1 MENYT
6 KGGVNLDNKL
16 NTDEIKNTDG
26 ADVTPVAADAVTTEA
41 ETTRS
46 AGETVAT
53 SAARTANAAEDTVA
67 ASAIEDFSTSDK
79 TALTGAVADTE
90 RKKEEID
97 EVDQAATCDT
107 DAQMPTDGDVIKDY
121 ELTCESDT
129 NDEAVPVEPIQEEFI
144 IPDDPFSAI
153 SISSELQPIE
163 EHSYDIKA
171 TLEGIDT
178 EVDAVHV
185 ADDEDAPEDISN
197 EEPTA
202 SGEAVESAKDEIAPL
217 VCSAASEESATSV
230 ATSRPYKEERYD
242 PDTPRKVDFIFDFL
256 ELFVFTLVAVLIVT
270 TFFVRHSIV
279 EGDSMLNTLH
289 NGDTLIISDL
299 FYEPRQNDIIVIESS
314 DLGKAIVKRVIA
326 VGGDRVMVK
335 PDGIYVNGAK
345 LNEPYVYT
353 DGEDYI
359 YDLSRCGKLRDN
371 PSFRLIPGSHYE
383 FTVPKGEV
391 FVMGDHRNDSTDSR
405 DLGTLPVD
413 AILGKVLWRI
423 LPFDSFGAIK

>member
-1 MENYT
+1 MLKYKVENYT
-6 KGGVNLDNKL
+6 KGGVDLDNKL
-16 NTDEIKNTDG
+16 NTDEIKNIN
-26 ADVTPVAADAVTTEA
+26 AADATPAADDVITPVVNGDA
-41 ETTRS
+41 
-46 AGETVAT
+46 AT
-53 SAARTANAAEDTVA
+53 SAADDTATTSTAEDT
-67 ASAIEDFSTSDK
+67 STSDK
-79 TALTGAVADTE
+79 AVFAGALTDNE
-90 RKKEEID
+90 SRKA
-97 EVDQAATCDT
+97 EVVDKVEASEPCDT
-107 DAQMPTDGDVIKDY
+107 DAQVQLDGEEIKDQ
-121 ELTCESDT
+121 LTDEPYA
-129 NDEAVPVEPIQEEFI
+129 NDEASPAEPIQEEFI

-163 EHSYDIKA
+163 EQSYEFEA
-171 TLEGIDT
+171 ALEGGDT
-178 EVDAVHV
+178 ELGAEDEVDAED
-185 ADDEDAPEDISN
+185 AQEAASDDEPA
-197 EEPTA
+197 A
-202 SGEAVESAKDEIAPL
+202 SADVVESVKNEAAPL
-217 VCSAASEESATSV
+217 LCSAAGEESAAI
-230 ATSRPYKEERYD
+230 ATPSRPYKEEKYD
-242 PDTPRKVDFIFDFL
+242 PDNPRKVDFIFDFL

-299 FYEPRQNDIIVIESS
+299 FYEPKQNDIIVIESS

-335 PDGIYVNGAK
+335 PDGIYVNGEK
-345 LNEPYVYT
+345 LYEPYVYT
-353 DGEDYI
+353 DGADYL
-359 YDLSRCGKLRDN
+359 YDLRRCGKLRDN

-391 FVMGDHRNDSTDSR
+391 FVMGDHRSDSTDSR

>member
-1 MENYT
+1 
-6 KGGVNLDNKL
+6 LDNKL
-16 NTDEIKNTDG
+16 NTDEIKNIND
-26 ADVTPVAADAVTTEA
+26 ADEVPAAADAVTTEA
-41 ETTRS
+41 ETAGS
-46 AGETVAT
+46 ADDTVAT
-53 SAARTANAAEDTVA
+53 SAARTDNDAEDAVITSTKEEA
-67 ASAIEDFSTSDK
+67 STSDK
-79 TALTGAVADTE
+79 TALAG
-90 RKKEEID
+90 
-97 EVDQAATCDT
+97 
-107 DAQMPTDGDVIKDY
+107 
-121 ELTCESDT
+121 ESDM

-185 ADDEDAPEDISN
+185 ADDEDVPEDVSN
-197 EEPTA
+197 EEPAA

-217 VCSAASEESATSV
+217 VCSAASEESATAV

-345 LNEPYVYT
+345 LTEPYVYT
-353 DGEDYI
+353 DDEDYI
-359 YDLSRCGKLRDN
+359 YDLHRCGKLRDN

-423 LPFDSFGAIK
+423 LPFDSFGAVK